1 MNACDDGFLNW
12 QLLTFSAM
20 ISPLQPSHSNLISFV
35 LHVVFFI
42 IKMHRSLQD
51 KADFRYAVMIC
62 AWFLV
67 HVHCLQ
73 CLIYLQKSVRNLRKS
88 TVYQSRGFH
97 GLMYMT
103 CICWQKCIYQNVN
116 KMFCLSCWRWC
127 KPCFEDFLFMYY
139 TTWKVSVKC
148 RIINT
153 EQQTTWRN

>member
-1 MNACDDGFLNW
+1 MYVHACDDGFLNW
-12 QLLTFSAM
+12 QLLTFSAL

-42 IKMHRSLQD
+42 VKMHRSLQD
-51 KADFRYAVMIC
+51 KADFRYAVMLGMISGTC
-62 AWFLV
+62 TLFTMSNIFAKKCPKFEKVNGLSVTWFSRAYTY
-67 HVHCLQ
+67 
-73 CLIYLQKSVRNLRKS
+73 IYR
-88 TVYQSRGFH
+88 
-97 GLMYMT
+97 
-103 CICWQKCIYQNVN
+103 NVN

-153 EQQTTWRN
+153 EHKTTWRN